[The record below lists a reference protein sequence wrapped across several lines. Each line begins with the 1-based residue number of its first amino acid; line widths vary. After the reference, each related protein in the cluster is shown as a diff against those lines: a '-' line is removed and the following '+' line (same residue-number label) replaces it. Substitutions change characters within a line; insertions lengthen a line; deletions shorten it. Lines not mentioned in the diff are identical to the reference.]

1 MEELTVVSDGKP
13 VKVEVPVELPEGV
26 SPLAVPG
33 ESDKLASA
41 GWSRKGVAAGFGG
54 GTYKLRSAPPAPPPP
69 LAQPGLSAD
78 ETVEV
83 TANAPRV
90 ETSIADISTIKK
102 PEKDARRKH
111 AEAKM
116 SPEVLAIYR
125 CAATKRASVAAS
137 TCKATS
143 SPLKVT
149 VEVTE
154 LKADLEKRLASAG
167 LKIVS
172 GSGSQKL
179 TGTIEPAKLRQL
191 AQIAE
196 VKSIS
201 LSQ

>member
-1 MEELTVVSDGKP
+1 VSDGKP

-33 ESDKLASA
+33 GSLQAVYAAKAAS
-41 GWSRKGVAAGFGG
+41 GFGG
-54 GTYKLRSAPPAPPPP
+54 GVSGGAYAYRTRQPAYAPPPP
-69 LAQPGLSAD
+69 LPGSSGLSVN

-83 TANAPRV
+83 TANAPLIEMSQSEV
-90 ETSIADISTIKK
+90 TTIKR
-102 PEKDARRKH
+102 PAKDAARKQ

-116 SPEVLAIYR
+116 SPEVLASYR
-125 CAATKRASVAAS
+125 CAVTRGVSAAAS
-137 TCKATS
+137 KCKPTS

-149 VEVTE
+149 VQITE
-154 LKADLEKRLASAG
+154 LKADLEKKLTSAG
-167 LKIVS
+167 LKILS
-172 GSGSQKL
+172 GSGSKKL
-179 TGTIEPAKLRQL
+179 TGTIEPAKLRHL

>member
-1 MEELTVVSDGKP
+1 YRIVQPAASP
-13 VKVEVPVELPEGV
+13 VQSASGY
-26 SPLAVPG
+26 AVN
-33 ESDKLASA
+33 
-41 GWSRKGVAAGFGG
+41 
-54 GTYKLRSAPPAPPPP
+54 
-69 LAQPGLSAD
+69 

-83 TANAPRV
+83 TANAPLV
-90 ETSIADISTIKK
+90 ETSMASIEKAKK
-102 PEKDARRKH
+102 PRRDAAVKRT
-111 AEAKM
+111 EAKM

-125 CAATKRASVAAS
+125 CSVRRGVSAAAS
-137 TCKATS
+137 TCNATS

-149 VEVTE
+149 VDVTE
-154 LKADLEKRLASAG
+154 LKPGLEQRLTSAG

>member
-1 MEELTVVSDGKP
+1 
-13 VKVEVPVELPEGV
+13 LPEGV

-33 ESDKLASA
+33 
-41 GWSRKGVAAGFGG
+41 GVLQAEYAAKAAPGFGG
-54 GTYKLRSAPPAPPPP
+54 GVGGGAYTLRSVRPATPLPPPSP
-69 LAQPGLSAD
+69 SGLGVN
-78 ETVEV
+78 ETVAV
-83 TANAPRV
+83 TANAPLV
-90 ETSIADISTIKK
+90 EMSQSDVATIKR
-102 PEKDARRKH
+102 PAKDAARKQ

-116 SPEVLAIYR
+116 SPEVLASYR
-125 CAATKRASVAAS
+125 CAVNRGVSAAAS
-137 TCKATS
+137 ACKATS

-149 VEVTE
+149 VEVAE
-154 LKADLEKRLASAG
+154 RNADLEKRLASAG

-196 VKSIS
+196 VKSIE

>member
-1 MEELTVVSDGKP
+1 MSQSD
-13 VKVEVPVELPEGV
+13 
-26 SPLAVPG
+26 
-33 ESDKLASA
+33 
-41 GWSRKGVAAGFGG
+41 VA
-54 GTYKLRSAPPAPPPP
+54 
-69 LAQPGLSAD
+69 
-78 ETVEV
+78 
-83 TANAPRV
+83 
-90 ETSIADISTIKK
+90 TIKR
-102 PEKDARRKH
+102 PAKDATRKQ

-116 SPEVLAIYR
+116 SPEVLASYR
-125 CAATKRASVAAS
+125 CAVRRGVSTAAS

-154 LKADLEKRLASAG
+154 LNANLETRLTNAG

-201 LSQ
+201 QSQ

>member
-1 MEELTVVSDGKP
+1 

-33 ESDKLASA
+33 GQFDRMETFAKL
-41 GWSRKGVAAGFGG
+41 SRNGAVGADSGGGFGAG
-54 GTYKLRSAPPAPPPP
+54 SYRIVQPAASPVQSTSGY
-69 LAQPGLSAD
+69 AVN

-83 TANAPRV
+83 TSDVPTI
-90 ETSIADISTIKK
+90 ETSMASIEKAKK
-102 PEKDARRKH
+102 PGKDADFKR
-111 AEAKM
+111 AEAKL
-116 SPEVLAIYR
+116 SPELLAIYH
-125 CAATKRASVAAS
+125 CAVRRGTSTAAS

-143 SPLKVT
+143 SLLRVT
-149 VEVTE
+149 ADVTE
-154 LKADLEKRLASAG
+154 LKSGLEQRLTSAG

-172 GSGSQKL
+172 GSGSKKL
-179 TGTIEPAKLRQL
+179 TGMIDPAKLRQL

>member
-1 MEELTVVSDGKP
+1 VSDGKP

-26 SPLAVPG
+26 SELGVPG
-33 ESDKLASA
+33 GSDKFEA
-41 GWSRKGVAAGFGG
+41 GNWSRNGAVASGASGGFGA
-54 GTYKLRSAPPAPPPP
+54 GTYRIVQPAASPVQSASGYAVN
-69 LAQPGLSAD
+69 

-83 TANAPRV
+83 TANAPLV
-90 ETSIADISTIKK
+90 ETSMASIEKAKK
-102 PEKDARRKH
+102 PRRDATVKRT
-111 AEAKM
+111 ETKM

-125 CAATKRASVAAS
+125 CSVRRGVSAAAS
-137 TCKATS
+137 TCNGTS

-149 VEVTE
+149 VDVTE
-154 LKADLEKRLASAG
+154 LKPGLEQRLTSAG